1 MRKINEI
8 TSYTDL
14 FDTNAYR
21 QIALTA
27 LGIAGVVYLLY
38 GIFQETFAHW
48 YDMIGVTLYGF
59 FPLTLFLLY
68 LSIHVI
74 NEPERR
80 RDRWV
85 AAGLGLIVIVA
96 PLLASLGI
104 LMGVSQLDV
113 DESVVNTQD
122 FPMEMRQ
129 GLSEALY
136 SIAWGILLLLP
147 AQALKLVL
155 FAKWI
160 NTNTDS
166 VTSYL
171 DASSEQ
177 NLVTNRNQSD
187 SDCKRLEEVRKISSE
202 YGQYLPIQAPTET
215 TCNSL
220 MEKEKSD
227 LAWDKVERAFDEFG
241 VSGLI
246 CHHENHHGAIRVY
259 EVELPMGMRIAQAV
273 KESNDV
279 AASLGVRSV
288 RVVRGDGK
296 RRMRI
301 EIQSGAACQESIW
314 DGLDEV
320 TEMADHLELPVL
332 IGRDTL
338 GRPRLIDLCRAP
350 HLLLAGATNS
360 GKSIA
365 LHALIISL
373 IARNHPDN
381 VRLML
386 IDPKQ
391 VEFQAYESA
400 PNLIDEVTTETSHV
414 RSLLELAVSEMNARY
429 SHFRELGIV
438 RDRIKYNQVCEGM
451 EKPQMPAIVVVIDEY
466 ADLVGQD
473 PEIAELVTTLVRKGR
488 AAGLHI
494 VLATQRPTVDVVTG
508 EIKANV
514 PIRIALRTAS
524 ARDSRVIIDSTG
536 AEALSGNGDMLLKDQ
551 DGVIKR
557 VQGFNVTDG
566 DLSHVKQWYE

>member
-1 MRKINEI
+1 MRKINEV
-8 TSYTDL
+8 TRYTDV
-14 FDTNAYR
+14 FDTDAYR

-27 LGIAGVVYLLY
+27 LGLAGVVYLFY
-38 GIFQETFAHW
+38 GVFQETFAHW
-48 YDMIGVTLYGF
+48 YAMIGVTLYGF

-68 LSIHVI
+68 LLIHVI

-85 AAGLGLIVIVA
+85 AAGLGVIVIVA

-104 LMGVSQLDV
+104 VMGVSQLDV
-113 DESVVNTQD
+113 DESVVHTQD

-147 AQALKLVL
+147 AQTLKVVL

-160 NTNTDS
+160 NTNTDT

-177 NLVTNRNQSD
+177 NLATHRNQSD
-187 SDCKRLEEVRKISSE
+187 SDCRHLEEVRQISSE
-202 YGQYLPIQAPTET
+202 YDQCLPVQAPTET
-215 TCNSL
+215 TCSSL

-227 LAWDKVERAFDEFG
+227 LAWDKVERAFSEFG

-259 EVELPMGMRIAQAV
+259 EVELPMGMRTAQTV

-320 TEMADHLELPVL
+320 AEMADHLELPVL

-338 GRPRLIDLCRAP
+338 GKPQLIDLCRAP
-350 HLLLAGATNS
+350 HFLLAGATNS

-373 IARNHPDN
+373 IARNRPDN

-391 VEFQAYESA
+391 VEFQAYEA
-400 PNLIDEVTTETSHV
+400 VPNLIDEVVTETLHA
-414 RSLLELAVSEMNARY
+414 RSLLELMVSEMNARY
-429 SHFRELGIV
+429 SQLRELGIV

-466 ADLVGQD
+466 ADLVGED

-488 AAGLHI
+488 AAGLHM

-524 ARDSRVIIDSTG
+524 AHDSRVIIDSTG

-557 VQGFNVTDG
+557 VQGFNVTDE